1 MRRVKRLFKK
11 QFVWIFSLLI
21 LISNSWAWANKVSQV
36 KGKRALLELD
46 QTTVSPGEEFFTVD
60 AAGKKKGIIKI
71 KQVKGKKAIADIVRG
86 KPEAGHSLTPRIA
99 PTKSGTASPGKRTRK
114 STESS
119 ASSTETMTPTS
130 STASG
135 WGVLGNVYMN
145 SMTAKIIV
153 SGPREVTV
161 SMKGTSFGVGG
172 LYDYRM
178 SSNFAIRGIG
188 GFDQYQLSGSTPL
201 NDCSNSMTCTVSI
214 NYLSG
219 YGIARYDFTT
229 GPTKFWAGGGLG
241 FLFALSKSSTI
252 LDTTQISTNL
262 VYMGSFGADI
272 KMSGNSFLPLQFD
285 YAFFQGSDSVK
296 ANSMIFRAGWGFYF

>member
-1 MRRVKRLFKK
+1 MKILLKT
-11 QFVWIFSLLI
+11 QLVWIFSFMI
-21 LISNSWAWANKVSQV
+21 LIPNSWTWANKVSQV

-46 QTTVSPGEEFFTVD
+46 QTTVSAGEEFFTLD
-60 AAGKKKGIIKI
+60 AAGKRKGIIKI
-71 KQVKGKKAIADIVRG
+71 KQVKGKKAIADILRG
-86 KPEAGHSLTPRIA
+86 KPEAGHTLTPRIA
-99 PTKSGTASPGKRTRK
+99 PTKSSTAGTGKRSRK
-114 STESS
+114 SSDS
-119 ASSTETMTPTS
+119 AASSSDTMTPIA
-130 STASG
+130 STTPG

-145 SMTAKIIV
+145 NMTAKIVV

-201 NDCSNSMTCTVSI
+201 SDCSNSTTCTVSI

-252 LDTTQISTNL
+252 LDTSQISTNL
-262 VYMGSFGADI
+262 VYMGSLGADI

-296 ANSMIFRAGWGFYF
+296 ANSMILRAGWGFYF